1 MKKMYRA
8 SFLRNARGKMRDISV
23 AGMRRSGTGT
33 IVAKGLLLVSWTK
46 VRSPNTSRPNFM

>member
-1 MKKMYRA
+1 MRK
-8 SFLRNARGKMRDISV
+8 ARGKMRDISV

-46 VRSPNTSRPNFM
+46 VRSPNTGRPNFM